1 MKYLPAV
8 ALLLSSVAF
17 NSSIAAA
24 ERRGL
29 RRNARFQREEETDRN
44 LQENDCCEYQKVCDG
59 PVVDSEPDCH
69 FICVEWCNGA
79 VQSVHGDSSGGVQ
92 QAPVRFVTALV
103 IAYDAFCNGYFFEF
117 SFVFITHTP
126 TSN

>member
-24 ERRGL
+24 AEKRGL

-44 LQENDCCEYQKVCDG
+44 LQANECCEYQKVC
-59 PVVDSEPDCH
+59 PYSNSECH
-69 FICVEWCNGA
+69 FICVDWCDGA
-79 VQSVHGDSSGGVQ
+79 VHSVHGDSSGGVQ
-92 QAPVRFVTALV
+92 QAPV
-103 IAYDAFCNGYFFEF
+103 
-117 SFVFITHTP
+117 SFVIDCRIRVLLRCFL
-126 TSN
+126 